1 MRLVTTVILACIS
14 ALLCAQ
20 KSPKPLTIKPLTDNF
35 YVYVTYS
42 LYKGVP
48 VPANAMYIVTN
59 EGVMLFDTPWDSTQ
73 FQPLLDSIEA
83 RHHKKVIACI
93 ATHSHEDRTGGFDYY
108 NSKGIKT
115 YATIQTDEQCK
126 LKNEKRARY
135 LLGSDTTFSIGGYR
149 FETYYPGRGHAPDNI
164 VMWFPADKILYGGC
178 FIKSTDATDL
188 GYTGDADVKEWPQ
201 AVKRVQDKFGK
212 PQYVIPGHGNW
223 RDKKSPE
230 HTLKLLRKHRNQSN

>member
-1 MRLVTTVILACIS
+1 MKTIITVLLAFITVS
-14 ALLCAQ
+14 LFAQ
-20 KSPKPLTIKPLTDNF
+20 KGPKPLTIKPLTGNF
-35 YVYVTYS
+35 YVYITYS

-48 VPANAMYIVTN
+48 VPANAMYLVTDD
-59 EGVMLFDTPWDSTQ
+59 GVILFDTPWDSTQ

-83 RHHKKVIACI
+83 KHHKKVIACI

-135 LLGSDTTFSIGGYR
+135 LLGSDTAFTIGGYR

-164 VMWFPADKILYGGC
+164 VLWFPAEKILYGGC
-178 FIKSTDATDL
+178 FIKSTDARDL
-188 GYTGDADVKEWPQ
+188 GYTGDADVKEWPV

-223 RDKKSPE
+223 RNKKSPE
-230 HTLKLLRKHRNQSN
+230 HTLRLLRKHGN